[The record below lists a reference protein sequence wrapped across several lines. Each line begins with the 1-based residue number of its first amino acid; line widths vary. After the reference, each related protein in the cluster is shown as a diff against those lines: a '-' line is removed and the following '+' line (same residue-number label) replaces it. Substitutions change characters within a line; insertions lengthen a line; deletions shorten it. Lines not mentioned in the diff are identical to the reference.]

1 MVSQNCGDI
10 IARSGDWVILTRKS
24 DGGLIASFQVIEK
37 LCRKALERKIIL
49 YYNETIENTDIKV
62 KRSK

>member
-1 MVSQNCGDI
+1 MTKPCGDI
-10 IARSGDWVILTRKS
+10 IAHSGDWVILTRKS

-37 LCRKALERKIIL
+37 LCKKALERKIIL
-49 YYNETIENTDIKV
+49 YYNETIENTEIKV

>member
-1 MVSQNCGDI
+1 MVSQSCGGI

-37 LCRKALERKIIL
+37 LCKKALERKIIL
-49 YYNETIENTDIKV
+49 YYNEQIENIEIKV
-62 KRSK
+62 KRGK

>member
-1 MVSQNCGDI
+1 MTKPCGDI
-10 IARSGDWVILTRKS
+10 LAHSGDWVILIRKS

-49 YYNETIENTDIKV
+49 YYNETIENTEIKV

>member
-1 MVSQNCGDI
+1 MTKPCGDI
-10 IARSGDWVILTRKS
+10 LAHSGDWVILTRKS

-37 LCRKALERKIIL
+37 LCKKALERKIIL
-49 YYNETIENTDIKV
+49 YYNETIENTEIKV

>member
-1 MVSQNCGDI
+1 MVSQSCGDM
-10 IARSGDWVILTRKS
+10 IARSGDWVILIRKS
-24 DGGLIASFQVIEK
+24 DGSLIASFQVIEK

-49 YYNETIENTDIKV
+49 YYNETIENTEIEV